1 MMAGARCRLSDVLFT
16 PDQPNGLV
24 WQTELKKLSRKPEQG
39 SLLSNSSFFPLI
51 EIIVKIKLGIAKFKD
66 Y

>member
-1 MMAGARCRLSDVLFT
+1 MAGARCRLSDVLFT

-39 SLLSNSSFFPLI
+39 SLLSNSSFFLI
-51 EIIVKIKLGIAKFKD
+51 IFKIKLGIAKFKN